1 MGGTLIKLKELKDSF
16 TKNEKKLA
24 EYLLENSENIK
35 EANTYNLAEKC
46 EVGQATVV
54 RFAKKLG
61 FKGFPELKLSL
72 VSELFNK
79 KQEKKVDIISDEI
92 KIDDSTENLA
102 HKVAYENIRSIESS
116 LKTLSYKEIDRAVE
130 VLEKSE
136 KIFILGAGSSSI
148 VAKDMQYK
156 MWELGKNVVFDT
168 DQHIQLG
175 NVSMA
180 KKEDCVFV
188 ISYSGKT
195 LDIYNTLL
203 EYKKKGVTI
212 ISLTQIQEN
221 PIKDIADIKLT
232 TLVEKK
238 DFRSNSLSTRM
249 TQLTVIDILYVKM
262 IQNDRDKADIL
273 IGEAL
278 ENVKIVKMK

>member
-116 LKTLSYKEIDRAVE
+116 LKTLSYKEIDKAVE
-130 VLEKSE
+130 ALEKSE

-156 MWELGKNVVFDT
+156 MWELGKNIVFDT

>member
-1 MGGTLIKLKELKDSF
+1 MGGTLIKLKELKDGF
-16 TKNEKKLA
+16 TKNEKKIA

>member
-156 MWELGKNVVFDT
+156 MWELGKNIVFDT